1 MFSAAK
7 WCAVPLVFMLGASA
21 QAQGPATLP
30 WDTLTGAFSRP
41 DGGYTIVIKS
51 VAPDGKLDATYYNP
65 RPLPFEKAQATREG
79 RTFKVF
85 FELTAGGYNG
95 STYTLTYD
103 PASDQL
109 KGVYYQAVQKQKYDV
124 YFVRK

>member
-1 MFSAAK
+1 MIPAAK
-7 WCAVPLVFMLGASA
+7 WCAAVLASMLIAPA
-21 QAQGPATLP
+21 QAQGPSTLP
-30 WDTLTGAFSRP
+30 FDKLTGAFSRP

-79 RTFKVF
+79 KSFRVF
-85 FELTAGGYNG
+85 LELQAGGYSG

-124 YFVRK
+124 FFVRK